1 MILNESV
8 EAYLSSYEQ
17 FNFFHLDE
25 AKKKTRVTTFI
36 NLKEKKKK
44 RIYDQLLE
52 IIKSLHY
59 YIYLCFFYYAQK
71 SAQK

>member
-1 MILNESV
+1 MNESV

-36 NLKEKKKK
+36 NLKEKKK

-52 IIKSLHY
+52 IIKSLYY

>member
-36 NLKEKKKK
+36 NLKEKKK